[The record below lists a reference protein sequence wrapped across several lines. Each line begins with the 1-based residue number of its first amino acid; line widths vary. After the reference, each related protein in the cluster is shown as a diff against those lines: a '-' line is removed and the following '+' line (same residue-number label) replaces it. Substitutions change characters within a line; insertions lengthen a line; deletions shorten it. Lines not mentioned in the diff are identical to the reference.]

1 MFHLGFDL
9 RLGFREYITCLGN
22 VLDVAVL
29 DNRCS
34 IIYSLDNFHIPFS
47 ITQIADADEQTARSP
62 LGSLTLDSSGR
73 WKQCDIMQNVI
84 AGLKNNEAK
93 KDADDIN
100 QGNDRG
106 SLSALLYGIEN
117 LRKRGQ
123 DEPE

>member
-1 MFHLGFDL
+1 MFHLGFDHKL
-9 RLGFREYITCLGN
+9 DFREYITCLGN

-34 IIYSLDNFHIPFS
+34 IIYSLDNFHVPFS
-47 ITQIADADEQTARSP
+47 TTQIADADEQTARSP
-62 LGSLTLDSSGR
+62 LGSLTLDSSGY

-84 AGLKNNEAK
+84 AGLENKAAR
-93 KDADDIN
+93 KDAYDIN
-100 QGNDRG
+100 EGNDRG
-106 SLSALLYGIEN
+106 SLSTYLYGIEN